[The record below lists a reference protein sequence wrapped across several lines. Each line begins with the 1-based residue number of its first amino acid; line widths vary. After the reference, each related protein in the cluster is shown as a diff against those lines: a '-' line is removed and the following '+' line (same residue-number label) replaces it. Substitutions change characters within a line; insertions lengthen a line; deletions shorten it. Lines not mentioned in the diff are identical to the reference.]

1 MNTDVKFEEWT
12 VYSNT
17 SDYNLQRVVDEIDLG
32 YESKGGIN
40 LKPFY
45 QREYKFSKK
54 DESLLIE
61 SLLGGIPIP
70 LIYLASD
77 TTKIPHISNV
87 IDGQHRLTAI
97 HRFMKNKFRLKD
109 LKKYKHLENKNFEEL
124 DIELQNKLKYQIS
137 LTLQFIHTQNDPEL
151 ELEIF
156 TRYNQGTHPL
166 TKQEIRSVV
175 FNSKFNEWINKE
187 VTEYYHNSEIVKNIL
202 NITKKRYGDKSV
214 HQELYVIFGIYK
226 NLLLPNYSLE
236 YRKNKKEHDL
246 INGINLDYYSS
257 TEYVDEFMHYSRE
270 IEREEKIKGESLIK
284 KSKEFLYNFL
294 DFLRIIYI
302 DSENNIQYPLSKEI
316 YEKVSVRNHKM
327 QTSILMI
334 MTPVVFYVLEM
345 GVSFN
350 NQGNKEK
357 FREAVKEGFFNSK
370 FPKTTSSTTEP
381 KLVSET
387 ISTILN
393 EIKIKFA

>member
-1 MNTDVKFEEWT
+1 MEKDLKFVEWK
-12 VYSNT
+12 VDSNT
-17 SDYNLQRVVDEIDLG
+17 SDYNLQRVVEEIDFG
-32 YESKGGIN
+32 YEGKGGIN

-87 IDGQHRLTAI
+87 IDGQHRLKAI
-97 HRFMKNKFRLKD
+97 YRFMKNKFRLKD
-109 LKKYKHLENKNFEEL
+109 LKKYKHLEGKNFEEL
-124 DIELQNKLKYQIS
+124 ELELQNKLKYQIS

-175 FNSKFNEWINKE
+175 FNSSFNEWLNIEITN
-187 VTEYYHNSEIVKNIL
+187 YYNNSESVRDIL
-202 NITKKRYGDKSV
+202 NITKKRYGDKSI
-214 HQELYVIFGIYK
+214 HQELCVMFGVYE
-226 NLLLPNYSLE
+226 NLLSPNYSLE
-236 YRKNKKEHDL
+236 YRKTRKIHE
-246 INGINLDYYSS
+246 IFNGINLDYYSS
-257 TEYVDEFMHYSRE
+257 TEYVDEFMHYAREVE
-270 IEREEKIKGESLIK
+270 IEDKIKGESLIK
-284 KSKEFLYNFL
+284 KSKQFLSDFL
-294 DFLRIIYI
+294 DILRIVYI
-302 DSENNIQYPLSKEI
+302 EADNNVQYPLSKEI
-316 YEKVSVRNHKM
+316 YEKVTVRNHKM

-334 MTPVVFYVLEM
+334 MTPVIFYVLDKKISLVTQE
-345 GVSFN
+345 
-350 NQGNKEK
+350 NKEK
-357 FREAVKEGFFNSK
+357 FREAVKEGFSKSK
-370 FPKTTSSTTEP
+370 FPNTTSSTTEP

-387 ISTILN
+387 ISMILH
-393 EIKIKFA
+393 EVERIFA